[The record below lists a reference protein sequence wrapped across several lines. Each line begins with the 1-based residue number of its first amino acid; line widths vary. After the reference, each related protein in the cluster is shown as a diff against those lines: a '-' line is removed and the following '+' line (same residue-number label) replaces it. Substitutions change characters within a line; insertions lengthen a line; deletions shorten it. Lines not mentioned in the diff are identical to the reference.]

1 MPKKTTEI
9 IINTNNHYLIGV
21 KKNQK
26 TLYTQIEA
34 LTANRQSADSRF
46 VELLKT
52 KGRTERREVWVC
64 AATGDFS
71 EGWIGLKQVIKV
83 QRRVKD
89 KGRIRQEDAFYISSL
104 EVNAQVFC
112 RGIKSHWSIEN
123 NLHWVKDVTFKED
136 ASRIRTANAPQNT
149 SIFRNIS
156 INLFR
161 TNDYKNL
168 AQAQRLVANDINK
181 LKQLIN

>member
-1 MPKKTTEI
+1 LPKKTTEI

-26 TLYTQIEA
+26 NLYTQIEA
-34 LTANRQSADSRF
+34 LTANMQNADSWF

-52 KGRTERREVWVC
+52 KGRIERREVSVC
-64 AATGDFS
+64 AATNKFNK
-71 EGWIGLKQVIKV
+71 GWIGLKQVIKV

-89 KGRIRQEDAFYISSL
+89 KGKIRQEDAFYISSL
-104 EVNAQVFC
+104 DVNAQVFC
-112 RGIKSHWSIEN
+112 QGIKSHWSIEN

-136 ASRIRTANAPQNT
+136 ASRIRTSNAPQNT
-149 SIFRNIS
+149 SVFRNIS

-161 TNDYKNL
+161 ANDYTNL
-168 AQAQRLVANDINK
+168 AQAQRLVANDINR
-181 LKQLIN
+181 LCQLIN

>member
-1 MPKKTTEI
+1 LPKKTTAI

-26 TLYTQIEA
+26 SLYTQIEA
-34 LTANRQSADSRF
+34 LTANMQTVDSRF

-64 AATGDFS
+64 AATSDFNK
-71 EGWIGLKQVIKV
+71 GWIGLKQVIKV

-89 KGRIRQEDAFYISSL
+89 KGKIRQEDAFYISSL
-104 EVNAQVFC
+104 DVNALVFC
-112 RGIKSHWSIEN
+112 WGIKSHWSIEN
-123 NLHWVKDVTFKED
+123 NLHWVKDITFGED

-149 SIFRNIS
+149 SVFRNIS

-161 TNDYKNL
+161 TNDYQNL
-168 AQAQRLVANDINK
+168 AQAQRLVSNDIDK

>member
-1 MPKKTTEI
+1 MSKKTTEV

-26 TLYTQIEA
+26 SLYTRIEA
-34 LTANRQSADSRF
+34 LTADAQAADSWF

-52 KGRTERREVWVC
+52 KGRLERREVCVCTVDSDFKKGWV
-64 AATGDFS
+64 G
-71 EGWIGLKQVIKV
+71 IKQVIKV

-89 KGRIRQEDAFYISSL
+89 KGKIRHEDAFYISSL
-104 EVNAQVFC
+104 NVNAIMFC
-112 RGIKSHWSIEN
+112 QGIKSHWSIEN
-123 NLHWVKDVTFKED
+123 NLHRVKDVTFDED

-149 SIFRNIS
+149 SVFRNIS

-161 TNDYKNL
+161 TNDYKNM
-168 AQAQRLVANDINK
+168 AQAQRLVSNDINK
-181 LKQLIN
+181 LCQLIN